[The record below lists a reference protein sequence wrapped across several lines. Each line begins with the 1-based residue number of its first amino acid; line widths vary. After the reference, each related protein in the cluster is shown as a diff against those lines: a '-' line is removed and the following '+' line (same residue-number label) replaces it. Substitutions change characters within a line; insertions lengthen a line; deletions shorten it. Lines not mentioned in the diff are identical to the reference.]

1 MLVSIDVKY
10 TEELAGDYED
20 LKEVAKIMKE
30 YSEDT
35 SNLIYYNKKAM
46 EESMRK
52 TDLKFAKEEGISEGY
67 NEGHAEG
74 FNEGINQGEIKKSL
88 EIAREMIKNNIKV
101 DTIVKCTK

>member
-1 MLVSIDVKY
+1 
-10 TEELAGDYED
+10 
-20 LKEVAKIMKE
+20 MKE

-74 FNEGINQGEIKKSL
+74 FNEGHTEGFNEGEIKKSL
-88 EIAREMIKNNIKV
+88 EIAKKLLENDMSIEDISRITELSKEEILKLQDN
-101 DTIVKCTK
+101 

>member
-1 MLVSIDVKY
+1 MR
-10 TEELAGDYED
+10 EELAGDYED

-52 TDLKFAKEEGISEGY
+52 TDLKFAKEEGVYLKDI
-67 NEGHAEG
+67 
-74 FNEGINQGEIKKSL
+74 
-88 EIAREMIKNNIKV
+88 MKV
-101 DTIVKCTK
+101 MQKVLMKAMQKELQKV